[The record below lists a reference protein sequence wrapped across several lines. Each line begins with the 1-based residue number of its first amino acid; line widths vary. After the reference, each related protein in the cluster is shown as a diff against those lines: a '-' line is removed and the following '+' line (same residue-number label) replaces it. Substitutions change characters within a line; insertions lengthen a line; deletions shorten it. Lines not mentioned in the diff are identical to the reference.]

1 MLGNKPQQYEV
12 VEALDSFKKAHISI
26 SNIFKVFDNLY
37 ML

>member
-12 VEALDSFKKAHISI
+12 VEALDSFNKAHISI